1 MPTLLVR
8 HKREEQHRD
17 KCLIMFLM
25 SRYALLL
32 YSRIDGVYDGL
43 YNHSSRSV
51 HPSELLFLFLHSR
64 SRQKPKNVICIFAF
78 CCYYCCYCSGDIDQ
92 VIERAFANSVEKIVI
107 TGTTL
112 DDSRHALRLAD
123 KSANLYATVGCH
135 PTRSDEFDR
144 ATGGPDEYCNA
155 LHHLIRENEAK
166 VAAIGECGLG
176 KKGEFLFSFSYTYIY
191 IWQVL

>member
-1 MPTLLVR
+1 MACTMVSTITARAPFIQVSFCFCSYIVGV
-8 HKREEQHRD
+8 D
-17 KCLIMFLM
+17 KN
-25 SRYALLL
+25 
-32 YSRIDGVYDGL
+32 RIA
-43 YNHSSRSV
+43 
-51 HPSELLFLFLHSR
+51 
-64 SRQKPKNVICIFAF
+64 ICIFEF
-78 CCYYCCYCSGDIDQ
+78 CCFCCSDDIDQ
-92 VIERAFANSVEKIVI
+92 VIERAFANNVVKIVI

-123 KSANLYATVGCH
+123 KSANLSATVGCH

-176 KKGEFLFSFSYTYIY
+176 KKGEFFSFSYTYIY
-191 IWQVL
+191 